1 MPASYKSQIKSGL
14 RSLIAALPPGVIK
27 KIARKSPEKLLSILD
42 HPQIRAR
49 FPVEAPLQ
57 PSLWGVTSNSNGR
70 MAIHGH
76 DCVSLAER
84 FGTPLILAD
93 KVHLTKTYHHFLNG
107 FSDFFPKVEI
117 SYSYKTNPLPG
128 VLHHLH
134 QLGAGA
140 EVVSPNEL
148 RLALR
153 LGVPPDKIIYNG
165 PGKTHDGLELAV
177 SKQIKLINIDGFD
190 EIDAIDQLAGQY
202 GVIQDV
208 AVRVITSVGWK
219 TKFGLSIE
227 DGSAVHAYRRLKQ
240 CAHINPCGIHF
251 HLSTG
256 VGDLKAYTR
265 AVSDVIALAERLK
278 MEMGITIRYFD
289 LGGGYDTV
297 KTVRY
302 YTGWEERLMAK
313 NLPVQEATLSSTFP
327 ISDCG
332 QALSAQF
339 KSSPLFEHDHL
350 PSIILEPG
358 RAITCSSQILLLK
371 VLDIK
376 DRANGMADAI
386 LDGGKNFA
394 APLAWECHAMLPASR
409 MTAPADTFYTLYGPL
424 CTPYDQSF
432 QIKRLPQLYP
442 GDILAIMDAGAY
454 FVSMQSSF
462 CSFSAPAAVMLEEG
476 RCTLIRN
483 RQSFEAMFP
492 HDAVVQS

>member
-1 MPASYKSQIKSGL
+1 MTVSYKAQIKSRL
-14 RSLIAALPPGVIK
+14 RRLIAALPPRVIK

-42 HPQIRAR
+42 HPQIRAK
-49 FPVEAPLQ
+49 FPVEAPLH
-57 PSLWGVTSNSNGR
+57 PSLWGVTSNSKGR
-70 MAIHGH
+70 MTLHGH
-76 DCVSLAER
+76 DCVTLAED

-93 KVHLTKTYHHFLNG
+93 KVRLTKTYHAFLKS
-107 FSDFFPKVEI
+107 FSDVLPRVEI

-128 VLHHLH
+128 VLQHLH

-148 RLALR
+148 RLALS
-153 LGVPPDKIIYNG
+153 LGVGPDKIIYNG
-165 PGKTHDGLELAV
+165 PGKTRDGLELAV

-190 EIDAIDQLAGQY
+190 EIQAIDQLAGQY
-202 GVIQDV
+202 GVRQDV
-208 AVRVITSVGWK
+208 AVRVVTSVGWK

-227 DGSAVHAYRRLKQ
+227 DGSAAHAYRRLKQ

-256 VGDLKAYTR
+256 VGDLQAYTR
-265 AVSDVIALAERLK
+265 AVSDAIALAERLK
-278 MEMGITIRYFD
+278 MEMGIAVRYFD

-313 NLPVQEATLSSTFP
+313 NLPVQEATLRNTFA

-332 QALSAQF
+332 QAIATQF
-339 KSSPLFEHDHL
+339 KRSGLFEHNRL

-358 RAITCSSQILLLK
+358 RAMTCSSQILLLK

-376 DRANGMADAI
+376 ERGNGMADVI
-386 LDGGKNFA
+386 MDGGKNVA

-409 MTAPADTFYTLYGPL
+409 MTTPADKFYTLYGPL

-432 QIKRLPQLYP
+432 QIKRLPQLSP
-442 GDILAIMDAGAY
+442 GDILAVMDAGAY

-462 CSFSAPAAVMLEEG
+462 CSFSAPAAVMLEKG
-476 RCTLIRN
+476 KCDLIRT
-483 RQSFEAMFP
+483 RQSFDAMFP
-492 HDAVVQS
+492 HDPAVPS